1 MKVTNQ
7 HGVVFVPFQAYVTG
21 FLCNYFMV
29 FLTCDQ
35 ASLFFPAAE
44 KNSGRLIAGYYDG
57 FLDVTDI
64 QDLSIWAVIN
74 KHMFTTCSLTKP
86 KTLEVKN
93 NDTFYEKPILRIV
106 FQ

>member
-1 MKVTNQ
+1 MRLL
-7 HGVVFVPFQAYVTG
+7 YG
-21 FLCNYFMV
+21 FLNLRSGVPIF
-29 FLTCDQ
+29 
-35 ASLFFPAAE
+35 SRRG

-74 KHMFTTCSLTKP
+74 KHMFTTCSLSKP